1 MSKLTL
7 EEIFELY
14 PIKEPKVLTNVDLK
28 VLFEIID
35 NSLVY
40 YIKDDTTLTER
51 EKIDSYTNLC
61 KKEIDEKFIDIDL
74 EGKIE
79 LDKYFN
85 LYGVTAIITHLKG

>member
-1 MSKLTL
+1 MSKLSL
-7 EEIFELY
+7 EEFFELY
-14 PIKEPKVLTNVDLK
+14 PIKEPKVLTNTDLK
-28 VLFEIID
+28 VLFEIIND
-35 NSLVY
+35 SLVY

-51 EKIDSYTNLC
+51 EKINSYTNLC
-61 KKEIDEKFIDIDL
+61 KKQIDEQFVEVDL